1 MAALYRTYRPLDFGH
16 VIGQEAVVRTLRNA
30 IEHGQVRQAYLFAG
44 PRGTGKTSMARI
56 LAKALNA
63 EGGPNA
69 DFDPTTPIA
78 EAIAN
83 GSSLDVIE
91 MDAASQ
97 RGIDDVREIR
107 DRAVLQ
113 PVEGGYKVYII
124 DEAHQLTSQA
134 WNALL
139 KLIEE
144 PPPHLVFVF
153 CTTDL
158 ASVLPTVRSR
168 CQTFVFQRPRLQELV
183 AVLRRVCEG
192 EGIDAPDAALALI
205 ARGAHG
211 SFRDGV
217 STLDQLAAATGSAI
231 SVQDV
236 LQLVGGI
243 EEDALFR
250 LCDTIVDHDTAGALV
265 QIEELAEQGQ
275 DIGRL
280 VTELIEHL
288 RQLLLVQHVGHVPES
303 LPVTEE
309 TRERLR
315 EQANQLPEPTVLRLI
330 DLLAVAVD
338 DMRQGGDPRLP
349 LELALVKITRPQ
361 ADLSRDSLAH
371 RLEVLEARPHGRR
384 RLAPRPP
391 SLASPRRSRPRRP
404 HRSSRRRRSPRR
416 RRPRQR
422 PRRASGC
429 GARGGLDPAAARARP
444 APRRLAAGCGRRRQG
459 AVDPDLDARRRGP
472 ACRDPRRRRHDR
484 VRPGGGVPPR
494 ADRGPEEPRHAPR
507 CALRGDRAPA
517 DRRDHRR
524 RAARAN
530 RAGGRPRA
538 LRGRRDLA
546 AQGHIR
552 CRGSGGALMAKFDMN
567 AMLKQAQQMQAQ
579 MMEAQEEAKLEIVEA
594 SAGGG
599 MVTVKANGG
608 GELVEITID
617 PKAIDPDDPEMLADI
632 VMAAANEAL
641 RSAAD
646 LVESKIKGQMPDLG
660 AFGLWAR

>member
-1 MAALYRTYRPLDFGH
+1 VAALYRTYRPLTFSD

-30 IEHGQVRQAYLFAG
+30 IEHDQVRQAYLFAG
-44 PRGTGKTSMARI
+44 PRGTGKTSLARI

-63 EGGPNA
+63 PAGPSA
-69 DFDPTTPIA
+69 DFDPAAPVA
-78 EAIAN
+78 QAIAN
-83 GSSLDVIE
+83 GTSLDVVE

-107 DRAVLQ
+107 ERAVLQ
-113 PVEGGYKVYII
+113 PVEGGYKVYIV

-211 SFRDGV
+211 SFRDAV
-217 STLDQLAAATGSAI
+217 SALDQLAAATGKAV

-243 EEDALFR
+243 EEDSLFR
-250 LCDTIVDHDTAGALV
+250 LCDTIVDRDTAGALV

-280 VTELIEHL
+280 VSELIEHL

-361 ADLSRDSLAH
+361 ADLAREALAH
-371 RLEVLEARPHGRR
+371 RIELLESRPAGAAPPAEPKPAPAVAHVPEPVVETGVETAPEPVADAPPEPVSAGGNGNGNGDGGTPPPLELDQLRDAWQRDVVDAVRSKSIPISTLVAEGRPIGLEGDTVTIEFAPAAGFHRSQLDDPRNLALVRDALYEVTGR
-384 RLAPRPP
+384 RLAVETVV
-391 SLASPRRSRPRRP
+391 
-404 HRSSRRRRSPRR
+404 
-416 RRPRQR
+416 
-422 PRRASGC
+422 
-429 GARGGLDPAAARARP
+429 GA
-444 APRRLAAGCGRRRQG
+444 
-459 AVDPDLDARRRGP
+459 
-472 ACRDPRRRRHDR
+472 
-484 VRPGGGVPPR
+484 
-494 ADRGPEEPRHAPR
+494 PEEPEHSDEPHELSEEDVISLLKDTFDAEEVE
-507 CALRGDRAPA
+507 
-517 DRRDHRR
+517 DH
-524 RAARAN
+524 
-530 RAGGRPRA
+530 
-538 LRGRRDLA
+538 
-546 AQGHIR
+546 
-552 CRGSGGALMAKFDMN
+552 
-567 AMLKQAQQMQAQ
+567 
-579 MMEAQEEAKLEIVEA
+579 
-594 SAGGG
+594 
-599 MVTVKANGG
+599 
-608 GELVEITID
+608 
-617 PKAIDPDDPEMLADI
+617 
-632 VMAAANEAL
+632 
-641 RSAAD
+641 
-646 LVESKIKGQMPDLG
+646 
-660 AFGLWAR
+660 

>member
-1 MAALYRTYRPLDFGH
+1 MAALYRTYRPLDFGQ

-107 DRAVLQ
+107 ERAVLQ

-217 STLDQLAAATGSAI
+217 STLDQLAAATGSTI

-280 VTELIEHL
+280 VT
-288 RQLLLVQHVGHVPES
+288 R
-303 LPVTEE
+303 
-309 TRERLR
+309 
-315 EQANQLPEPTVLRLI
+315 
-330 DLLAVAVD
+330 
-338 DMRQGGDPRLP
+338 
-349 LELALVKITRPQ
+349 
-361 ADLSRDSLAH
+361 ADRAPPPAP
-371 RLEVLEARPHGRR
+371 ARPARRPRAGVAARHRGDARATARAGEPASRADGAPPDRPARGRR
-384 RLAPRPP
+384 RRHAPG
-391 SLASPRRSRPRRP
+391 RRS
-404 HRSSRRRRSPRR
+404 
-416 RRPRQR
+416 
-422 PRRASGC
+422 
-429 GARGGLDPAAARARP
+429 PAAARARARQDHP
-444 APRRLAAGCGRRRQG
+444 APGRPLARLARPPARGARGAAPRRLRSRRGRR
-459 AVDPDLDARRRGP
+459 ASRRPADRG
-472 ACRDPRRRRHDR
+472 HD
-484 VRPGGGVPPR
+484 GR
-494 ADRGPEEPRHAPR
+494 ADRRARGDAAAGGSAAPR
-507 CALRGDRAPA
+507 TRRGARAASTLPPLELDQLRDAWQRDVVDAVRERSIPISTLVAEARPVEIRGDVVTIEFAQAAGFHRAQIEDPKNLA
-517 DRRDHRR
+517 MLRDALYAVTGRRLDRRDRSSARR
-524 RAARAN
+524 PS
-530 RAGGRPRA
+530 RPS
-538 LRGRRDLA
+538 RRTP
-546 AQGHIR
+546 
-552 CRGSGGALMAKFDMN
+552 
-567 AMLKQAQQMQAQ
+567 
-579 MMEAQEEAKLEIVEA
+579 A
-594 SAGGG
+594 SSPRK
-599 MVTVKANGG
+599 T
-608 GELVEITID
+608 
-617 PKAIDPDDPEMLADI
+617 
-632 VMAAANEAL
+632 
-641 RSAAD
+641 
-646 LVESKIKGQMPDLG
+646 
-660 AFGLWAR
+660 